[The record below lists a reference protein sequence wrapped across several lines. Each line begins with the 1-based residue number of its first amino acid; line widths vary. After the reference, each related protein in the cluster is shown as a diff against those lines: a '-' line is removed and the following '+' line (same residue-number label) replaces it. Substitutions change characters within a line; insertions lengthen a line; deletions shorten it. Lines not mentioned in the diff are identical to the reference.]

1 MSFRW
6 FDTIS
11 DLQSG
16 REQIRQRRYGVIV
29 CRQGRFEAIQFR
41 PWPKIIS
48 VAEVR
53 FWGSRRQERAA
64 ADECLLYYNQPL
76 QHSNYLTLAY
86 IHTNWATPYRT
97 FNAALRVLDQV
108 AEIKRSDAILCDV
121 TNPRITDR
129 LLRRQGWI
137 RHLEQS
143 PRRQWIK
150 RFYGEYGGRVR
161 NAECGVNS
169 VPLSERVGA
178 SRR

>member
-16 REQIRQRRYGVIV
+16 QEQIRQRRYGVIV

-41 PWPKIIS
+41 PWPKIVS

-108 AEIKRSDAILCDV
+108 AEFKRSDAILCDV

-161 NAECGVNS
+161 NTECGVNS